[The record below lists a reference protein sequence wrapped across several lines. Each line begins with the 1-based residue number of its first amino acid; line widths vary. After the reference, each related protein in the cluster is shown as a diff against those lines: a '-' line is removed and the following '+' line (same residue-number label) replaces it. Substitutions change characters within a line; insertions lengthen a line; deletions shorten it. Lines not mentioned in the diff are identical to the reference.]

1 MDAELILHPALWL
14 ILGGIVLGFLRGVPR
29 ALLSLGLPLFAAWLL
44 WGIPEGIYGG
54 MHFLDYTLDIL
65 RVDRLGRLFALVF
78 LLALFV
84 GSAYALGQRSRLE
97 VPAAFVYGGAAVGAV
112 LAGDLVTLFVFW
124 ELMAI
129 GSTLVIWAG
138 GREAYPAAMRYL
150 MVHLFGGVVLM
161 AGITAHLV
169 GGGSLRFEALALA
182 GTAHW
187 LMLAGFLINA
197 GAFPFWSWLPDAYP
211 RASWSGMVFLSAFT
225 TKTAV
230 YVLMRGFPGAEV
242 LIPIGLVMAG
252 YGLIYALIENTAR
265 RVLAYAIINQ
275 VGFMIAGIGIG
286 TEMALNGVAAH
297 AFAHIVYK
305 ALLLMAIGAV
315 IVQTGKRDCTDL
327 GGLARQMPVTTG
339 FAIFGALAMSAP
351 LTAGFIT
358 KSLVLQAAADAHLT
372 WVWLAMMVIAAGVFF
387 AAGLKVVVF
396 VFFGAPRDL
405 DAREASPS
413 QRWGMRLLALTSL
426 AVGCYPP
433 LLYDLL
439 PFAVD
444 YQPYTGAHVVFQLQL
459 LLATTVVFF
468 LLRRRLTAMLG
479 SLVDVDWFYRHM
491 GPRWLKV
498 MVYGVSIELRE
509 VARLVMRG
517 LANLLVSLHR
527 HYGTRGVLARTWA
540 SGSMV
545 MWVALLLLMYL
556 ALFYLP

>member
-1 MDAELILHPALWL
+1 MDAELIHHPALWL
-14 ILGGIVLGFLRGVPR
+14 ILGGLVLGFLRGAPR
-29 ALLSLGLPLFAAWLL
+29 ALLSLGLPLVAAWLL

-54 MHFLDYTLDIL
+54 MHLLDYTLDVL
-65 RVDRLGRLFALVF
+65 RVDRLSRLFALVF

-84 GSAYALGQRSRLE
+84 GSVYALGQRSRVE
-97 VPAAFVYGGAAVGAV
+97 VPAAFVYGGGAVGAV
-112 LAGDLVTLFVFW
+112 LAGDLLTLFLFW

-129 GSTLVIWAG
+129 SSALVICAG
-138 GREAYPAAMRYL
+138 GRDAYPAAMRYL
-150 MVHLFGGVVLM
+150 MVHLFGGVLLT
-161 AGITAHLV
+161 AGISAHLAD
-169 GGGSLRFEALALA
+169 GGSLQLVAMQTDSI
-182 GTAHW
+182 GHW
-187 LMLAGFLINA
+187 MILAGFLVNA
-197 GAFPFWSWLPDAYP
+197 GAFPLWSWVADAYP

-230 YVLMRGFPGAEV
+230 YALMRGFPGAEV
-242 LIPIGLVMAG
+242 LIPIGLLMAG

-372 WVWLAMMVIAAGVFF
+372 WVWLAMMVIAAGVFL

-396 VFFGAPRDL
+396 VFFGEPRDL
-405 DAREASPS
+405 DAKEAPPS

-439 PFAVD
+439 PYPID
-444 YQPYTGAHVVFQLQL
+444 YQPYTGSHVVFQLQL

-468 LLRRRLTAMLG
+468 VLRARLVAMLG
-479 SLVDVDWFYRHM
+479 SLIDIDWFYRTL
-491 GPRWLKV
+491 GPRWVKLV
-498 MVYGVSIELRE
+498 VFGVSIEIRE
-509 VARLVMRG
+509 VVRLVMRG
-517 LANLLVSLHR
+517 LANLLGSLRR
-527 HYGTRGVLARTWA
+527 HYGTRGVLARTWP
-540 SGSMV
+540 SGNMV
-545 MWVALLLLMYL
+545 LWVALLLLMYL
-556 ALFYLP
+556 ALFYLG

>member
-1 MDAELILHPALWL
+1 MAAELLHHPALWL
-14 ILGGIVLGFLRGVPR
+14 ILGGIALGFLRGAPR
-29 ALLSLGLPLFAAWLL
+29 ALLSLGLPLFAAWQL
-44 WGIPEGIYGG
+44 WGIPEGLYGG
-54 MHFLDYTLDIL
+54 MHFLDYTLEML
-65 RVDRLGRLFALVF
+65 RVDRLGRLFGLVF

-84 GSAYALGQRSRLE
+84 GSVYALRQPSRLE

-112 LAGDLVTLFVFW
+112 LAGDWITLFVFW

-161 AGITAHLV
+161 AGITAHLA
-169 GGGSLRFEALALA
+169 GGGGLRIEALALDGIA
-182 GTAHW
+182 PW
-187 LMLAGFLINA
+187 FILAGVLINA
-197 GAFPFWSWLPDAYP
+197 GAFPFWSWIPDAYP

-242 LIPIGLVMAG
+242 LIPIGLLMAG
-252 YGLIYALIENTAR
+252 YGLIYALVENTAR
-265 RVLAYAIINQ
+265 RVLAYAIVNQ

-286 TEMALNGVAAH
+286 TELALNGVAAH

-315 IVQTGKRDCTDL
+315 IVQTGRRDCTDL

-372 WVWLAMMVIAAGVFF
+372 WVWLAMMVIAAGVFL

-396 VFFGAPRDL
+396 VFFGEPRDL
-405 DAREASPS
+405 DAEEAPPS

-426 AVGCYPP
+426 AAGCYPP

-439 PFAVD
+439 PYPID
-444 YQPYTGAHVVFQLQL
+444 YQPYTGSHVVFQLQL

-468 LLRRRLTAMLG
+468 LLRARLVAMLG
-479 SLVDVDWFYRHM
+479 SLIDIDWFYRSL
-491 GPRWLKV
+491 GPRWTKLV
-498 MVYGVSIELRE
+498 VFGVSIEIRE

-517 LANLLVSLHR
+517 LANLLGSLRR
-527 HYGTRGVLARTWA
+527 HYGTRGVLARTWP

-545 MWVALLLLMYL
+545 LWVALLLLMYL
-556 ALFYLP
+556 ALFYLA